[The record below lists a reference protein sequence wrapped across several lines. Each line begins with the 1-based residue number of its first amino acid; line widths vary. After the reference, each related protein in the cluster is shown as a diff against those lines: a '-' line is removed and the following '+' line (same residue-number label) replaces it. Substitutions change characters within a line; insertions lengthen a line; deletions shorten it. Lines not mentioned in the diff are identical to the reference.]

1 MSVSFPPFSG
11 DGDPRPVLV
20 NFLIELKKFL
30 SELVSRGTDEQG
42 SQLFIPSLRGQM
54 QEAWNEF
61 VAENHIENA
70 TNSISLLP
78 ETAIQD
84 NGLQGKQLQFQLAV
98 INLFNQ
104 RYIAVGKSIIR
115 KLIDILDDL
124 LRSILS
130 AIGGGEAISEIK
142 DFIKD
147 SLDD

>member
-1 MSVSFPPFSG
+1 MAVAFPLFSG
-11 DGDPRPVLV
+11 DGDPRPILGI
-20 NFLIELKKFL
+20 FLKELKKFL
-30 SELVSRGTDEQG
+30 NELVSRGTDEQG
-42 SQLFIPSLRGQM
+42 SQLFIPPLREQM
-54 QEAWNEF
+54 QEAWSEF

-70 TNSISLLP
+70 TNSISNLSD
-78 ETAIQD
+78 TAIQN
-84 NGLQGKQLQFQLAV
+84 NGLQGKQLQFKLAV
-98 INLFNQ
+98 INFFNQ

-115 KLIDILDDL
+115 KLIDMLDDL

>member
-1 MSVSFPPFSG
+1 MAAQFPQFSG
-11 DGDPRPVLV
+11 DGDPRSVLGD
-20 NFLIELKKFL
+20 FLWELKKFL
-30 SELVSRGTDEQG
+30 GELVSQGTDEQG
-42 SQLFIPSLRGQM
+42 SQLFIPSLRGRM
-54 QEAWNEF
+54 QEAWSEF

-70 TNSISLLP
+70 TSSIANLSD
-78 ETAIQD
+78 TNIQN
-84 NGLQGKQLQFQLAV
+84 NGLRGRQLQFKLAV
-98 INLFNQ
+98 INFFNQ

-115 KLIDILDDL
+115 KLLDILDDL